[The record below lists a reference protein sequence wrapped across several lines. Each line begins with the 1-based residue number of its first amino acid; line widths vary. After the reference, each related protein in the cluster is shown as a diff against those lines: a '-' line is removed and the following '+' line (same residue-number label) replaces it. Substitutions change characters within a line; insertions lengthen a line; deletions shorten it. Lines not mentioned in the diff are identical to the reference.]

1 MEFSTVLEPAGRTAT
16 GIEVPED
23 VLTALGGGRRPVVT
37 VTLGAYTCRTTV
49 GSMNGRAMIPVSAE
63 HRSAAGLVAGR
74 TVAVTLDLDREE
86 RTVDM
91 PEDLADA
98 LSADPALVAA
108 FGALSVSRR
117 KALVL
122 PIEQAKGADTR
133 DRRVLKAVESLRPR
147 DS

>member
-1 MEFSTVLEPAGRTAT
+1 MEFSGVLELAGRTAT
-16 GIEVPED
+16 GIEVPEE
-23 VLTALGGGRRPVVT
+23 VLTALGGGRRPAVT
-37 VTLGAYTCRTTV
+37 VTLGDYTFRTTV

-63 HRSAAGLVAGR
+63 HRNGAGLAAHQ
-74 TVAVTLDLDREE
+74 TVTVDLALDREE
-86 RTVDM
+86 RTVDV
-91 PEDLADA
+91 PEDLAVA

-133 DRRVLKAVESLRPR
+133 GRRVLKAVDSLRAR
-147 DS
+147 ES